1 MVENMNNQ
9 ESWFPLI
16 LVAFSS
22 FIITLDTTFM
32 NVSISNLIVDLN
44 TTIGTV
50 QGIICFY
57 TLITASLMLVG
68 SKFQDI
74 FGKRRIFLTGAF
86 IYGLG
91 ALIAS
96 LSINSTM
103 LFMKMMPTSL
113 F

>member
-16 LVAFSS
+16 LVAFAS

-74 FGKRRIFLTGAF
+74 W
-86 IYGLG
+86 
-91 ALIAS
+91 
-96 LSINSTM
+96 
-103 LFMKMMPTSL
+103 
-113 F
+113 

>member
-1 MVENMNNQ
+1 MVSINI
-9 ESWFPLI
+9 SCF
-16 LVAFSS
+16 AS

-57 TLITASLMLVG
+57 TLTTASLMLVG

-74 FGKRRIFLTGAF
+74 W
-86 IYGLG
+86 
-91 ALIAS
+91 
-96 LSINSTM
+96 
-103 LFMKMMPTSL
+103 
-113 F
+113 